1 MIFLGQSDGRRCLLC
16 TSDEFAFLDCST
28 ISLVG
33 AWHVT
38 PSTSCLTTITTSRQY
53 PVDKEKHHKACM
65 YILHMSIAQLVVLRW
80 FYADTADT
88 MALQMFIL
96 TCPCD
101 GICEDFRNQILRR
114 T

>member
-1 MIFLGQSDGRRCLLC
+1 MSHHRRVVSRRSLPLGNTLL
-16 TSDEFAFLDCST
+16 TKRST
-28 ISLVG
+28 IS
-33 AWHVT
+33 
-38 PSTSCLTTITTSRQY
+38 
-53 PVDKEKHHKACM
+53 M

-88 MALQMFIL
+88 MASQMFIL